1 MTTAALELQTNAL
14 NTLLYLVKRQRNII
28 FKAPTGSG
36 KTRIMANFM
45 QKMLENDANLK
56 FLVSSLSKGNLARQ
70 NYEVFNEISQKD
82 CKYLKPFYI
91 SSGGSVKQ
99 KTQQKTQYS
108 LDIEFNANVFV
119 LPSNQYTKASR
130 IYVEKA
136 LLAFLENCKQMDK
149 KLILIR
155 DEAHISTN
163 NLKEL
168 DEYFDK
174 ILHFSATPKDDKF
187 DCEIKESEA
196 VEAKLIKSVEFIED
210 EKDLSEGLS
219 EALERFMSLREI
231 YFKQGIRPCFI
242 VQISN
247 EIKAEQEMPIIKR
260 AVEEKGLQWVCFVE
274 KENDYESNSKLS
286 KVKNKALW
294 QKYVKDEGSFID
306 VVIFKMVITEGF
318 DMPRACMLFQV
329 RNSLSKQLDAQVIG
343 RIRRNPALKYFERLD
358 GKTQETFSKALVW
371 GIKPN
376 ESKKRVKVRLKGEI
390 EEGLF
395 KNEIIKEFKPFKI
408 TTLENI
414 PAANID
420 ISPCI
425 DKERLKYF
433 GKSIFS
439 VFKDVQNADEKV
451 REKYADFVK
460 SFENFFEFGA
470 NLSQIKE
477 AVRTVIEDYESN
489 MHIKEVE
496 IREDLYSFYE
506 KTEKKDK
513 FNDWIWA
520 NENDEDN
527 AFGFDSETE
536 KEWCN
541 VLEGLANNGYCKS
554 ITIQDSNGNKKEK
567 EVYLFGKNFPL
578 KSNIKFEYYDKRVKT
593 SYPDFIFKD
602 KKGGIHIF
610 EVKSVN
616 KGSKF
621 SLDENE
627 YKEKIQNLQKAYQK
641 ASEKT
646 GYTFYLPIKINDDW
660 QIWLCEKGEIK
671 FDDKTVLNKQGF
683 LSYFRQRLPF

>member
-1 MTTAALELQTNAL
+1 MTTAALELQENAVNEIYACL
-14 NTLLYLVKRQRNII
+14 QDKNEVI

-36 KTRIMANFM
+36 KTIIMAKLM

-56 FLVSSLSKGNLARQ
+56 FLVSSLSKGNLAKQ
-70 NYEVFNEISQKD
+70 NYEVFKQLCIIKD
-82 CKYLKPFYI
+82 FKHLKPFYI
-91 SSGGSVKQ
+91 SSGGSLK
-99 KTQQKTQYS
+99 QKTQYS

-119 LPSNQYTKASR
+119 LPSNQYTKTSR

-136 LLAFLENCKQMDK
+136 LLAFLENCKQMGK

-168 DEYFDK
+168 NEYFYK
-174 ILHFSATPKDDKF
+174 TIHFSATPKDDNF
-187 DCEIKESEA
+187 NVCIKESEA
-196 VEAKLIKSVEFIED
+196 VEANLIKSVQFVESS
-210 EKDLSEGLS
+210 KDLQEDLS
-219 EALERFMSLREI
+219 EALKHFMSVREL

-247 EIKAEQEMPIIKR
+247 EIKGEQEMPIIKR
-260 AVEEKGLQWVCFVE
+260 VVEEFGLKWVCFVE
-274 KENDYESNSKLS
+274 KEKDYESNSSLC

-294 QKYVKDEGSFID
+294 QKSVKANDSFID

-329 RNSLSKQLDAQVIG
+329 RNSQSKQLDEQVIG
-343 RIRRNPALKYFERLD
+343 RIRRNPALSYFEKLD
-358 GKTQETFSKALVW
+358 KQTQETFSKALVW

-390 EEGLF
+390 PKDLLG
-395 KNEIIKEFKPFKI
+395 NEIIKEFKPFKI

-414 PAANID
+414 QATNID

-439 VFKDVQNADEKV
+439 TFKDVQNADEKL

-477 AVRTVIEDYESN
+477 AVRAVVEDYENN

-513 FNDWIWA
+513 FNHWIWA

-541 VLEGLANNGYCKS
+541 VLESLAENGYCKS
-554 ITIQDSNGNKKEK
+554 ITIKDTNDNEK
-567 EVYLFGKNFPL
+567 EVYLFGKNFID
-578 KSNIKFEYYDKRVKT
+578 KSNIKYDYYDKRIKT

-602 KKGGIHIF
+602 KKDGIHIF

-621 SLDENE
+621 ALDENE

-660 QIWLCEKGEIK
+660 QIWLCEKGEVK
-671 FDDKTVLNKQGF
+671 FDDEKVLNKQGF
-683 LSYFRQRLPF
+683 LSYFKDKVNL